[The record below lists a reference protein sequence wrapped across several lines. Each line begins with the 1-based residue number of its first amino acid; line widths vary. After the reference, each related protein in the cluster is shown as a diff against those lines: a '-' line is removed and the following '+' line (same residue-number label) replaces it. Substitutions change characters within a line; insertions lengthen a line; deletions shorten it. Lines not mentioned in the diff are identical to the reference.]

1 MEFKSAGDVFSKR
14 NRFADE
20 MKRFACDEAARFTTS
35 GNEAASASIDE
46 FAEKGVRFSIEKN
59 KRKIHEQKQI
69 LKEIK
74 QKEKELK
81 HSKEKSIHQSEAE
94 LPDGF
99 STSGL
104 PESSSDSR
112 SGSEAKEKSDSSNE
126 ASKKEKAQDTRKE
139 NAKKEKA
146 KEQKK
151 AGAKTAVAS
160 MLTMQVHIRSGKN
173 HCDHWTILSQRT
185 LDLLTEYWKSFPR
198 KREFLFVGLKYPY
211 APLKPSGVE
220 IMIRKVGNAAGIEHM
235 HPHILRHSFAS
246 HMIEQGVS
254 LENIQAMMGH
264 RNPDSTHQY
273 IHVSNKSLMGI
284 KSPLDHPVAKKR
296 GRKKKNV

>member
-1 MEFKSAGDVFSKR
+1 MYEDYLKKMKDECLLR
-14 NRFADE
+14 NRAEGTYNTYENHVIKFLEWVKKNPDE
-20 MKRFACDEAARFTTS
+20 VTLEDARNYIFEMRVERKMSTQHC
-35 GNEAASASIDE
+35 NCINSALKFFYRHVLHIPWDQDAVPRMINDVRLPRVIPLEDVEKMIDT
-46 FAEKGVRFSIEKN
+46 ATAVRN
-59 KRKIHEQKQI
+59 KAII
-69 LKEIK
+69 ALMY
-74 QKEKELK
+74 
-81 HSKEKSIHQSEAE
+81 S
-94 LPDGF
+94 
-99 STSGL
+99 SGL
-104 PESSSDSR
+104 RLSEICRLAPEDIYMS
-112 SGSEAKEKSDSSNE
+112 
-126 ASKKEKAQDTRKE
+126 
-139 NAKKEKA
+139 
-146 KEQKK
+146 
-151 AGAKTAVAS
+151 
-160 MLTMQVHIRSGKN
+160 TMQVHIRSGKN

-198 KREFLFVGLKYPY
+198 KRDFLFVGLKSPY

-220 IMIRKVGNAAGIEHM
+220 IMIRKIGNEAGIEHM

-284 KSPLDHPVAKKR
+284 KSPLDHPVVKKR